1 MNNTQIELAH
11 QIDELTAKERTTIF
25 IDAESGVELTIRVAS

>member
-1 MNNTQIELAH
+1 MNNEQINLAH

-25 IDAESGVELTIRVAS
+25 IDVDNGVELTTRVAS